1 MPDYISRLHFRIIYC
16 SPVTIFPPFIFNAL
30 NIALGQDR
38 VTDHRISASVIGV
51 ERVLNGEYLQ
61 NIIEQ
66 LVQNEEKERVNLFT
80 AELISKPIK
89 KF

>member
-1 MPDYISRLHFRIIYC
+1 MAIVESFFARLYLQAALPNSIPLKMC
-16 SPVTIFPPFIFNAL
+16 NAL

-61 NIIEQ
+61 TIIEQ